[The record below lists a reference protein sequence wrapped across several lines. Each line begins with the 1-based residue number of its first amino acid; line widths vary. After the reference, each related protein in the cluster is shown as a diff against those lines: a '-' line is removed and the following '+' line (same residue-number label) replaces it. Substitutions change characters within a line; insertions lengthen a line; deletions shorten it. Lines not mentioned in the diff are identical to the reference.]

1 MKIKSGNLREECDVV
16 VLSKFED
23 EKKLSKSIVEIDKD
37 LDLIEKYA
45 ISQDNFEGKFGAT
58 YVLQTYGKI
67 PAKKVLLVGLGSKK
81 LFTANLLRE
90 LVAKVTKILNVMNAQ
105 KVCIS
110 LDTNLSEEKYAHN
123 VALGLMMG
131 EYSFDKYKSKKL

>member
-1 MKIKSGNLREECDVV
+1 MKIKSGNLREECDAV

-23 EKKLSKSIVEIDKD
+23 EKKLSKSVVEIDKD

-67 PAKKVLLVGLGSKK
+67 PAKKESAWGSPASKA
-81 LFTANLLRE
+81 FPSPDESEPSGIPPYSGTNGSPAHSTA
-90 LVAKVTKILNVMNAQ
+90 
-105 KVCIS
+105 
-110 LDTNLSEEKYAHN
+110 
-123 VALGLMMG
+123 G
-131 EYSFDKYKSKKL
+131 